1 MIIYLFSPC
10 LKTYKP
16 IGNITSFINQG
27 EKKMKIPQITT
38 IMVILLI
45 ALIPLSINTQP
56 AKADINQPS
65 PGPMPSG
72 ANPNVTIATIPFL
85 SVTPNP
91 VGVGQTI
98 LVNVWLHPPIN
109 VNRQFIQAFTVTITK
124 PDGTQ
129 ATVGPLDSFAGDST
143 GWFPYIADQVGTW
156 KFKFNFLGM
165 WFPAGRYYFGQIVT
179 NSSGQVMDSAYY
191 KPSET
196 KEVSITV
203 QTDQVASWPP
213 APLPTDYWTRPVNPN
228 NREWWTILGYWPNT
242 GIVGGDS
249 TWPAKTNIYMANY
262 NFIPYSQAPNS
273 AHIVWRRQNDI
284 GGLIGGTAGQVSTTM
299 AGLTGNGYPTIVL
312 FGRCY
317 EVIPKVNQT
326 TNAATQNYWR
336 CYDLRTGEIYW
347 ERMVLSGET
356 IPTIVEYAAQGAEV
370 PGATAREGKT
380 IYLVAITAATSSAN
394 GRIVKYNPYTGAV
407 SLNLTG
413 VPPGIST
420 GTLYAY
426 PNLYSIQTIGSGA
439 NVQYRL
445 IKWNMEN
452 NAGLWQFAGGG
463 GQVTVD
469 NFTSNDRIKS
479 NISWPFSSLGTCDFE
494 TGVSVTAQS
503 ISSNGTGVS
512 IAQRIIGVNLNT
524 GAVMWNVTT
533 DPTSGVETFFTS
545 GTAVADHGKYA
556 AKMQS
561 GEVWAW
567 DLMTG
572 NIVWKSPLS
581 AWPWGVFGAYH
592 VQSAYGLLFE
602 NDYDGVQA
610 INWTTG
616 KIEWSFKAP
625 AVPFETPYNDQYS
638 WHSSGVVADGK
649 LYTFACEHTPSQP
662 LTRGWKLY
670 CINAT
675 TGANIWNVTCGQ
687 GLAGS
692 RYIMGAIED
701 GYLAYTDE
709 YQMYLNVY
717 GKGKSATTISAPLTA
732 ITQGQSVVLTG
743 TVFDKS
749 PAQPGTACIADEYM
763 GVWMDYLHS
772 QQPKPINAT
781 GVQVS
786 LDAMDPNG
794 NQIHIATVTSDM
806 SGTYSYMWK
815 PDNPGKYTV
824 TATFMGSNSYGS
836 SYAETAVG
844 VVEAPQATVAPAT
857 ATPLTMPPYE
867 MYTVGTG
874 VAVIIAIL
882 IVGILILRKRP

>member
-1 MIIYLFSPC
+1 MQIRNIS
-10 LKTYKP
+10 KTTA
-16 IGNITSFINQG
+16 IVI
-27 EKKMKIPQITT
+27 
-38 IMVILLI
+38 ILLI
-45 ALIPLSINTQP
+45 ASIPLAIQP
-56 AKADINQPS
+56 PTANAAINQPTA
-65 PGPMPSG
+65 GPLPSG
-72 ANPNVTIATIPFL
+72 ANPNVTIATVPFL
-85 SVTPNP
+85 SLTPNP
-91 VGVGQTI
+91 VGVGQTV
-98 LVNVWLHPPIN
+98 LVNIWLHPPIN
-109 VNRQFIQAFTVTITK
+109 VNRQFLQAFTVTVTK
-124 PDGTQ
+124 PDGTK
-129 ATVGPLDSFAGDST
+129 TDVGPLDSFAGDST
-143 GWFPYIADQVGTW
+143 GWFPYLVDQAGTW

-165 WFPAGRYYFGQIVT
+165 WFPAGRYFFGQIVT
-179 NSSGQVMDSAYY
+179 NSSGQVIDSAYY
-191 KPSET
+191 QPSST
-196 KEVSITV
+196 QEVSVTV
-203 QTDQVASWPP
+203 QTEQVMSWPP
-213 APLPTDYWTRPVNPN
+213 APLPTDYWTRPVNPE
-228 NREWWTILGYWPNT
+228 NREWWSILGYWPNT

-249 TWPAKTNIYMANY
+249 EWPAKTNIYMSNY
-262 NFIPYSQAPNS
+262 NFIPYTQAPNS

-284 GGLIGGTAGQVSTTM
+284 GGLIGGTAGQVSMTTG
-299 AGLTGNGYPTIVL
+299 GLTGNGYPTIIL

-336 CYDLRTGEIYW
+336 CYDLRTGQVYW
-347 ERMVLSGET
+347 ERMVYPGET
-356 IPTIVEYAAQGAEV
+356 IPSIVEYAAQGAEV

-380 IYLVAITAATSSAN
+380 LYLVAITGPITLSNGTVTN

-407 SLNLTG
+407 SINITG
-413 VPPGIST
+413 VAPGLNA

-426 PNLYSIQTIGSGA
+426 PNLYSIQTIGSGTS
-439 NVQYRL
+439 VQYRL

-452 NAGLWQFAGGG
+452 NAGLWQFGGGG
-463 GQVTVD
+463 GQPTID
-469 NFTSNDRIKS
+469 NFTTRIYS
-479 NISWPFSSLGTCDFE
+479 NISWPFSALGTCDFE

-512 IAQRIIGVNLNT
+512 VAQRLIGVNLNT
-524 GAVMWNVTT
+524 GAVMWNITT
-533 DPTSGVETFFTS
+533 DPTTGLETFFTS

-556 AKMQS
+556 GKMQN

-567 DLMTG
+567 DLNTG
-572 NIVWKSPLS
+572 SIAWKSPLS

-592 VQSAYGLLFE
+592 VQSAYGLLFH

-616 KIEWSFKAP
+616 KIEWSFNAP
-625 AVPFETPYNDQYS
+625 AVPFESPYNDQYS

-649 LYTFACEHTPSQP
+649 LYTFTCEHTPSQP

-717 GKGKSATTISAPLTA
+717 GIGQSSTTITAPQTA

-743 TVFDKS
+743 SVLDQS
-749 PAQPGTACIADEYM
+749 PAQPGTPAIADEYQ
-763 GVWMDYLHS
+763 GLWMDYLHS
-772 QQPKPINAT
+772 QQPIPVNAI
-781 GVQVS
+781 GVSVS
-786 LDAMDPNG
+786 LDTVDPNG
-794 NQIHIATVTSDM
+794 NSIHIATVTSDM
-806 SGTYSYMWK
+806 SGTYSYIWT
-815 PDNPGKYTV
+815 PNIAGKYTV

-844 VVEAPQATVAPAT
+844 VVQAPQTTSTTT
-857 ATPLTMPPYE
+857 ATQITMPPFE
-867 MYTVGTG
+867 LYTVGTG
-874 VAVIIAIL
+874 LAVIIVVVA
-882 IVGILILRKRP
+882 VGLLILRKRP